1 MVGSMPHRTSRNT
14 SSSPSGLK
22 KYFTLKPGD
31 EEQANRI
38 LVFRVV
44 LLGTIIVTIALILL
58 LIVSYAILGNTFVKT
73 RLLIGIG
80 LLIYLG
86 LISVFINKYKAH
98 KLGAILFVAF
108 YACIAAGSIWEWSV
122 NDVFGVL
129 VCSLVVVLA
138 GIIIRARYAL
148 IAASLL
154 TIYVFGVLYLTYH
167 GYRVAVPADHN
178 SSYGIVGG
186 YAVIFFII
194 ALICWLYSNQMERS
208 LRKAERAELLLQGQK
223 ANLELIVEQ
232 RTAALEDKRLEELE
246 QMYRFNQMGTL
257 STGLLHDLANYLS
270 ILNID
275 IEDLHSRHSSASLDR
290 VSQTIHYIDTMLEGV
305 RRQLQGETNVEHF
318 NSAKA
323 IGIVIQILQ
332 HKAAQAN
339 VAIRWRMPQ
348 KKTLLQITGD
358 TARFNQ
364 VMTILIGNA
373 IEAYDTS
380 TKDATVMIRAK
391 RHQDNVVITIEDHG
405 RGITPSQR
413 TRLFTPFMSTKK
425 NGMGIGLFLAKQII
439 QMHFKGTLE
448 LAPQTDRTIF
458 TITIPASK

>member
-1 MVGSMPHRTSRNT
+1 MSRKSSRNT
-14 SSSPSGLK
+14 SSGHHGLK
-22 KYFTLKPGD
+22 KYFTRIPGD

-44 LLGTIIVTIALILL
+44 LSGTIIITSALVLL
-58 LIVSYAILGNTFVKT
+58 LIVSYALLGNTFVKT
-73 RLLIGIG
+73 RLLVG
-80 LLIYLG
+80 LGLFIYLFVISILIYR
-86 LISVFINKYKAH
+86 YKAY
-98 KLGAILFVAF
+98 KAAAPMFVAF
-108 YACIAAGSIWEWSV
+108 YACIAAGSIWQWSV
-122 NDVFGVL
+122 NSVFGIL
-129 VCSLVVVLA
+129 LCSLVIVLA

-148 IAASLL
+148 IAASYL
-154 TIYVFGVLYLTYH
+154 TVYLAVVQYLTYH
-167 GYRVAVPADHN
+167 GHRAVGSAADQE
-178 SSYGIVGG
+178 SSYGLVVG
-186 YAVIFFII
+186 YAVIFFVI

-232 RTAALEDKRLEELE
+232 RTAALENKRLEELE

-305 RRQLQGETNVEHF
+305 RKQLQGETNVEHF

-323 IGIVIQILQ
+323 ISIVIQILQ

-348 KKTLLQITGD
+348 KKTSLQITGD

-373 IEAYDTS
+373 VEAYEPGA
-380 TKDATVMIRAK
+380 KDASVMIRAK
-391 RHQDNVVITIEDHG
+391 RHQDNVIITIEDHG
-405 RGITPSQR
+405 TGITPSQR
-413 TRLFTPFMSTKK
+413 TRLFTPFTSTKK

-439 QMHFKGTLE
+439 QTHFKGTIE
-448 LAPQTDRTIF
+448 LDTQTDHTMF